1 MDEVQLRRFRVM
13 YSVDLMLIVVCCGM
27 VMKIFVIR
35 FVAAEWGEGVGKNGA
50 KMWFGGSG

>member
-1 MDEVQLRRFRVM
+1 MSVQLRRFWVM